1 MDTGAESYHRFREQ
15 GDESGLAEIIRDYKD
30 GLIFY
35 LSGYTGDLHI
45 AEELAEDTFV
55 RLGTRKPKDRGGSSF
70 RTWLYTIGRN
80 IAIDWLRKQKRRGA
94 VSIDEVPEPT
104 DEEADLERA
113 CIREERKI
121 LVHRA
126 LNCLKPEYRQ
136 VLWLLY
142 FEGFSTRE
150 AASILGKSVHN
161 TETLAY
167 RARQALK
174 EKLKAEGID
183 SEDL

>member
-55 RLGTRKPKDRGGSSF
+55 RLGTRKPKDRGGGSF

-80 IAIDWLRKQKRRGA
+80 IAIDYLRRQKRRGT
-94 VSIDEVPEPT
+94 VPIDGIPEPT
-104 DEEADLERA
+104 DEEADLERV

-126 LNCLKPEYRQ
+126 LHTLKPEYRQ

-142 FEGFSTRE
+142 FEGFGMKET
-150 AASILGKSVHN
+150 ASILGKSVHN

-183 SEDL
+183 HEDI